1 MSKNLNKLSPIVIFV
16 YNRLKHTQITIEAL
30 QNNHL
35 AGESDLYIFSD
46 APKSD
51 VDFAKTEEVRKYI
64 SQINGF
70 KSIKIVERKAN
81 FGLAKSIVDGVT
93 KVVSKHE
100 RIIVLEDDMV
110 TSPYFLTYMNEALD
124 KYAGDDRVASIH
136 GYVYP
141 VKRSLP
147 ETFFLRGADCWG
159 WATWRRGWSLFNP
172 NGQYLL
178 DELRKRK
185 LVNEFNFNGAY
196 SYSKMLEEQIN
207 GANNSWA
214 VRWHA
219 SAFLAEKLTLYPGRS
234 LVNNIGNDASGTHC
248 GESNTHDVVLSSTPI
263 DLSFIEVLPSVVGS
277 KAFEKFFRYYQGGL
291 VKRMQCFF
299 IGILRKLVT

>member
-1 MSKNLNKLSPIVIFV
+1 VTYAPITLFV
-16 YNRLKHTQITIEAL
+16 YNRLDHTQRTVDSL
-30 QNNHL
+30 RLNLL
-35 AGESDLYIFSD
+35 AQESDLVIFSD
-46 APKSD
+46 AHKLGTQSGK
-51 VDFAKTEEVRKYI
+51 VAEVREYI
-64 SQINGF
+64 HQISGF
-70 KSIKIVERKAN
+70 KSVTVVERDVN
-81 FGLAKSIVDGVT
+81 FGLAKSIIDGVT
-93 KVVSKHE
+93 KIVNEHG

-110 TSPYFLTYMNEALD
+110 TSPHFLTYMNEALD

-141 VKRSLP
+141 IKRSLP

-159 WATWRRGWSLFNP
+159 WATWRHGWSLFNP

-178 DELRKRK
+178 DELKKQK
-185 LVNEFNFNGAY
+185 LINEFNFNGAY

-207 GANNSWA
+207 GANDSWA

-248 GESNTHDVVLSSTPI
+248 GESNNHDVVLSSTPI
-263 DLSFIEVLPSVVGS
+263 DLSFIEVLPSVAGN
-277 KAFEKFFRYYQGGL
+277 KAFEKFFRCYQCGL
-291 VKRMQCFF
+291 VQRMWHFL
-299 IGILRKLVT
+299 INILRKIVA